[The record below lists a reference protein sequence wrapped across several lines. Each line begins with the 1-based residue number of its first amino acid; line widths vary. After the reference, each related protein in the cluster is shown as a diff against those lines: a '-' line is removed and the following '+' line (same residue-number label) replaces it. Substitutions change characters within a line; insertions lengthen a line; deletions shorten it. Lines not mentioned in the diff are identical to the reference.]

1 MKVGHSDL
9 VLCVC
14 VWGGGRLALS
24 GKVQELKE
32 FQRLWLNKN
41 KIWG

>member
-14 VWGGGRLALS
+14 VGGGLALS
-24 GKVQELKE
+24 GKVQALKE
-32 FQRLWLNKN
+32 FQRSVAE
-41 KIWG
+41 